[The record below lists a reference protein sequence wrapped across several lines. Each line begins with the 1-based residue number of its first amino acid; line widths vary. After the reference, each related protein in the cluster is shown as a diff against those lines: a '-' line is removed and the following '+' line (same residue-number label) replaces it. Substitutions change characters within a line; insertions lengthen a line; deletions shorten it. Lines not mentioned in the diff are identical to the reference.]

1 MPIFHSLEHIN
12 LVVYVAALTVCAL
25 LNIKAPDEHSTSQ
38 PSRNVKPNW
47 QIRLEKKIAL
57 YRSDLTK
64 LFNWKANNSKKYIPL
79 LWKYGMNPN
88 HHHFN
93 HKFSYVTDNLKQK
106 IAAFSQRLRRYNKSF
121 KRTSEN
127 KMFSRNEKQFYQK
140 LERPA
145 NPMYDGL
152 PNKEEVVN
160 YWKTLWS
167 NTTEHKKDS
176 SWIEDERHNYDHVNP
191 MTSSDV
197 TLDDIL
203 HVVKRLHNWKS
214 PGLDKIQNYCMQAWC
229 TKLSLSLPMSSG
241 DNTTTRSTIMF
252 ESEFIPIKRGIFQG
266 DGWSP
271 MWFCLSLNP
280 LSNILNNTNKGYKL
294 QTSSMFNISHLLYV
308 DDLKIYARNNDELQS
323 LLETTAIFS
332 SDINMQFGIEKCATL
347 EVKRGNIVHQENIEL
362 ALTPFKFPSLES
374 FYKYLGMSQ
383 DLVLNK
389 SEAKEKVKN
398 AYASRMKKIL
408 TTELNG
414 QNKIKAINS
423 WCVPILSYSFGII
436 PWTKTDLQALDRQTR
451 VLMTQHR
458 IHHPRSCMERLYL
471 PRAMGGSVK
480 EWKSLPRAECPH

>member
-1 MPIFHSLEHIN
+1 MSSIGSGQHPTGPAGPSRKRWSCEENVNIFKAFFRATRCGTDVVRYRKKFFMEWKKIYPDSTVTEQRICDQKYQMEKKNKFLNKVQIDRIKQEVALELGMTLLHGGDEEPELENTPLLEPNQTREEVEVNRDENHSQPPVDVEPEQEVDQDIESIFNTLYVKYKDVEPKSRQTVPRVRYDRMTETKVKQVDQFLKIKMPIFHSLEHIN
-12 LVVYVAALTVCAL
+12 LIVYVAALTVCAL

-47 QIRLEKKIAL
+47 QIRLEKKIAF

-64 LFNWKANNSKKYIPL
+64 LFNWKANKSKKYIPL
-79 LWKYGMNPN
+79 LWKYGMNPK

-203 HVVKRLHNWKS
+203 H
-214 PGLDKIQNYCMQAWC
+214 
-229 TKLSLSLPMSSG
+229 
-241 DNTTTRSTIMF
+241 
-252 ESEFIPIKRGIFQG
+252 
-266 DGWSP
+266 
-271 MWFCLSLNP
+271 
-280 LSNILNNTNKGYKL
+280 
-294 QTSSMFNISHLLYV
+294 
-308 DDLKIYARNNDELQS
+308 
-323 LLETTAIFS
+323 
-332 SDINMQFGIEKCATL
+332 
-347 EVKRGNIVHQENIEL
+347 
-362 ALTPFKFPSLES
+362 
-374 FYKYLGMSQ
+374 
-383 DLVLNK
+383 LV
-389 SEAKEKVKN
+389 
-398 AYASRMKKIL
+398 
-408 TTELNG
+408 
-414 QNKIKAINS
+414 
-423 WCVPILSYSFGII
+423 
-436 PWTKTDLQALDRQTR
+436 
-451 VLMTQHR
+451 
-458 IHHPRSCMERLYL
+458 
-471 PRAMGGSVK
+471 
-480 EWKSLPRAECPH
+480 

>member
-1 MPIFHSLEHIN
+1 MLIESELQVDVEPEQEVDQDIESIFNTLYVKYKDVEPKSRQTVPRVRYDRMTETKVEQVDQFLKIKMPIFHSLEHIN

-203 HVVKRLHNWKS
+203 HFLTRLCSKRDYS
-214 PGLDKIQNYCMQAWC
+214 D
-229 TKLSLSLPMSSG
+229 
-241 DNTTTRSTIMF
+241 F
-252 ESEFIPIKRGIFQG
+252 
-266 DGWSP
+266 
-271 MWFCLSLNP
+271 
-280 LSNILNNTNKGYKL
+280 
-294 QTSSMFNISHLLYV
+294 LL
-308 DDLKIYARNNDELQS
+308 
-323 LLETTAIFS
+323 
-332 SDINMQFGIEKCATL
+332 
-347 EVKRGNIVHQENIEL
+347 
-362 ALTPFKFPSLES
+362 
-374 FYKYLGMSQ
+374 
-383 DLVLNK
+383 
-389 SEAKEKVKN
+389 
-398 AYASRMKKIL
+398 
-408 TTELNG
+408 
-414 QNKIKAINS
+414 
-423 WCVPILSYSFGII
+423 
-436 PWTKTDLQALDRQTR
+436 
-451 VLMTQHR
+451 
-458 IHHPRSCMERLYL
+458 
-471 PRAMGGSVK
+471 
-480 EWKSLPRAECPH
+480 